1 MAMIISWKYKN
12 VWTVLIQNAQLFCI
26 YHWSELQYK
35 SIRSKGFH
43 WQTTIGDHT
52 SKESSEMKWNR
63 NDKPVVMFIFMPLSD
78 GHMTYSYK
86 DRQLIKT
93 WCKPDGK
100 ALPANIN
107 FNIKIMALYCFAC
120 WILCLSK
127 SDDEPTKSTETISN
141 NVLLLCSPFAGS
153 TLLLIS
159 CNKNAFFIHFG
170 RKSRCV
176 HVVEFLCNKERIID
190 WQSVYKNKQTVF
202 ENTQMKCAWL
212 CDAWDNKIHR
222 LLVFDHKSQYGIFR
236 LFTMYIIVA

>member
-1 MAMIISWKYKN
+1 MTMIISWKYKN

-86 DRQLIKT
+86 DRQLIKH
-93 WCKPDGK
+93 G
-100 ALPANIN
+100 ANRMVKRFLLTSILTSKSWRYIVSRVE
-107 FNIKIMALYCFAC
+107 FFAFQE
-120 WILCLSK
+120 
-127 SDDEPTKSTETISN
+127 SDDEPTKPTETISN

-159 CNKNAFFIHFG
+159 CNKNAFFIHFS

-190 WQSVYKNKQTVF
+190 WQSVYKNKQTIF
-202 ENTQMKCAWL
+202 ENTQMKFAWL